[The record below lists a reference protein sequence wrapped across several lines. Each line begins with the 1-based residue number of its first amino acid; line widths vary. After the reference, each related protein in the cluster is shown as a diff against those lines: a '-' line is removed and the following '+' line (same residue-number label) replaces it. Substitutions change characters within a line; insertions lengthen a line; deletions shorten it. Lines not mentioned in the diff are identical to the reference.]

1 MKRKVYVFCTVMAM
15 LLVVASSAS
24 PAGHGK
30 KLEQKNAILLVAFGT
45 TVPKALKAFD
55 QIEKQVRGSF
65 PNEEIRWAF
74 TSALVRAKMRK
85 QGKNLDPPAVA
96 LAKLLED
103 GYTHI
108 AVASFHTLPGVEFD
122 DLNQDVRALRQLP
135 EARGRKVLVSWP
147 LLSSRKNME
156 SVTKAILKGVPKDR
170 KPEDAVV
177 LMGHGS
183 EHHPGDAVYAAMNFY
198 SRKSDPNLFIATVEG
213 NPKLDDVIPDLKKN
227 GTKKVYLV
235 PFMAVAGDHAINDM
249 CGDEADSWK
258 SVLQKQGFQV
268 ECVLKGTAENPE
280 IVSIWL
286 DNLKEVH
293 AHLKPSNRH

>member
-1 MKRKVYVFCTVMAM
+1 MKRKVYVFTAVMAV
-15 LLVVASSAS
+15 LILAASSAFS
-24 PAGHGK
+24 AGHGK

-45 TVPKALKAFD
+45 TVPQALKAFD
-55 QIEKQVRGSF
+55 QIEKQVKEMF
-65 PNEEIRWAF
+65 PNEELRWAF
-74 TSALVRAKMRK
+74 TSTIIRAKMRK
-85 QGKNLDPPAVA
+85 RGRNLDPVAVA

-103 GYTHI
+103 GYTRI

-122 DLNQDVRALRQLP
+122 DLNRDVRALKQLS
-135 EARGRKVLVSWP
+135 EAQGRKVLVSWP
-147 LLSSRKNME
+147 LLSSRENME
-156 SVTKAILKGVPKDR
+156 SVTKAILKEVPRDR

-198 SRKSDPNLFIATVEG
+198 SMKSDPNLFIATVEG
-213 NPKLDDVIPDLKKN
+213 NPKLDDVIPELKKN

-235 PFMAVAGDHAINDM
+235 PFMAVAGDHARNDM

-258 SVLQKQGFQV
+258 SVLEKQGFQV

-280 IVSIWL
+280 IVGIWL
-286 DNLKEVH
+286 ENLKRVH
-293 AHLKPSNRH
+293 SHFE